1 MYATYLKNSTFQGSE
16 KTEVQTQASRKHTL
30 LNCRIL
36 LTSRRDV
43 AEAVALASLN
53 SRRDPEK
60 ENFTSKLGRLA
71 TILKNQVA
79 RLPGWRLL

>member
-16 KTEVQTQASRKHTL
+16 KREVQTQASRKQTL

-36 LTSRRDV
+36 LTIRRDV